1 MKKLF
6 EANHRYRWPVLL
18 FQKTVNAA
26 DTAYSKK
33 KKVTELIVS
42 GWLNVYWGVRMDL
55 PALTNW
61 VFPFEVNE
69 VKFFSSEIFFVFS
82 VWKKLKKNSVWFKKV
97 CKYERKVR

>member
-1 MKKLF
+1 MAGFTVPEDSKCR
-6 EANHRYRWPVLL
+6 RYCEQL
-18 FQKTVNAA
+18 
-26 DTAYSKK
+26 K

>member
-6 EANHRYRWPVLL
+6 EANRRYRWPVLL

-26 DTAYSKK
+26 DTANSKK

-42 GWLNVYWGVRMDL
+42 GWLKVFWSVRMDL

-69 VKFFSSEIFFVFS
+69 VKFFSSESFFFS
-82 VWKKLKKNSVWFKKV
+82 VWKNLKRNSVWFKRMREK
-97 CKYERKVR
+97 